1 MKISYTLRWCR
12 DTGTAYRQTIRI
24 TEAENRQ
31 LFGGRFR
38 PGVNYGNADTGSF
51 VAADIYGVPGYKKQ
65 LARIVPAN
73 TIVFVGDDPIPIY

>member
-24 TEAENRQ
+24 TEAENQ
-31 LFGGRFR
+31 QILGGRFR
-38 PGVNYGNADTGSF
+38 PGINYGNAHTGSF
-51 VAADIYGVPGYKKQ
+51 VAADIYGRPGYEKQ

-73 TIVFVGDDPIPIY
+73 TIVFVGDGPIPIY